1 MNLYA
6 RRENSAIWA
15 IMRERMLSISVIE
28 SVGYLTFEVR
38 DQVDRKKRGTHR
50 AKIALTERI
59 SAEFRICIQGVKI
72 IQTWIF

>member
-1 MNLYA
+1 MSEQMHYNII
-6 RRENSAIWA
+6 NK
-15 IMRERMLSISVIE
+15 

-38 DQVDRKKRGTHR
+38 RRVDRKKRDAPC

-59 SAEFRICIQGVKI
+59 SAEFRICLQGVKI